1 MTSETQS
8 ALDFLLG
15 HNAPE
20 PCLDP
25 GCPFC
30 EAWDCMTTEQ
40 FTEALV
46 WLADPVTDMI
56 Q

>member
-1 MTSETQS
+1 MTTETQS
-8 ALDFLLG
+8 ALNFLLG

-25 GCPFC
+25 CCPFC
-30 EAWDCMTTEQ
+30 AAWDRMSTDE
-40 FTEALV
+40 FAAALV
-46 WLADPVTDMI
+46 WLAAPITEMI